1 MIGKVWTLIIV
12 LSLIKF
18 IHHIQAECMQQDIEE
33 HLINELMEDH
43 VFQIKVFSS
52 ETKESK
58 LLTVVNTLCSYVTKN
73 NNKDKKFRVLETFE
87 IMLKYLDNN
96 ITNFCAT
103 HTCMDASSVRYVNKR
118 KFRDMYLHSCNSS
131 LSDLKC
137 PSDSTTPFTS
147 ISPNDTAFK
156 RTTFLTTVSSTYT
169 AHNGSI
175 TSSTAVTPNF
185 TPQTENQTIVDS
197 LTTSSPPKESIYEK
211 VIAENQN
218 LQTTITTISVAFA
231 VSLLLNVFLL
241 LSHLWNRKRRGSQGT
256 AEVNELSRLH
266 SPLEST
272 CLCDGPPSPSC

>member
-43 VFQIKVFSS
+43 VFEIKVFSS

-58 LLTVVNTLCSYVTKN
+58 LLTVINTLCSYMTKN

-118 KFRDMYLHSCNSS
+118 TFRDMYLHSCNSS
-131 LSDLKC
+131 VSDLKC
-137 PSDSTTPFTS
+137 PSDSTTPFTT

-156 RTTFLTTVSSTYT
+156 
-169 AHNGSI
+169 
-175 TSSTAVTPNF
+175 
-185 TPQTENQTIVDS
+185 NQTIVDS
-197 LTTSSPPKESIYEK
+197 LTTSSSPKESIYEK

-218 LQTTITTISVAFA
+218 LQTTIKTISVAFA

>member
-1 MIGKVWTLIIV
+1 M
-12 LSLIKF
+12 
-18 IHHIQAECMQQDIEE
+18 
-33 HLINELMEDH
+33 
-43 VFQIKVFSS
+43 
-52 ETKESK
+52 
-58 LLTVVNTLCSYVTKN
+58 TKN

-118 KFRDMYLHSCNSS
+118 TFRDMYLHSCNSS
-131 LSDLKC
+131 VSDLKC
-137 PSDSTTPFTS
+137 PSDSTTPFTT

-156 RTTFLTTVSSTYT
+156 
-169 AHNGSI
+169 
-175 TSSTAVTPNF
+175 
-185 TPQTENQTIVDS
+185 NQTIVDS
-197 LTTSSPPKESIYEK
+197 LTTSSSPKESIYEK

-218 LQTTITTISVAFA
+218 LQTTIKTISVAFA

>member
-1 MIGKVWTLIIV
+1 M
-12 LSLIKF
+12 
-18 IHHIQAECMQQDIEE
+18 
-33 HLINELMEDH
+33 
-43 VFQIKVFSS
+43 
-52 ETKESK
+52 
-58 LLTVVNTLCSYVTKN
+58 TKN

-118 KFRDMYLHSCNSS
+118 TFRDMYLHSCNSS
-131 LSDLKC
+131 VSDLKC
-137 PSDSTTPFTS
+137 PSDSTTPFTT

-156 RTTFLTTVSSTYT
+156 
-169 AHNGSI
+169 N
-175 TSSTAVTPNF
+175 
-185 TPQTENQTIVDS
+185 
-197 LTTSSPPKESIYEK
+197 EK

-218 LQTTITTISVAFA
+218 LQTTIKTISVAFA